1 MADESQSE
9 PNTPLDTVL
18 SRPPFQ
24 FRSLPSRLRWE
35 VTRRHPSYQI
45 GWTQALDHHL
55 DAPLQFPAQQWIRQA
70 AVAMLAA
77 IGVSGKPPAP
87 TTQFEELGD
96 FADASW
102 LSSSVEPITLRGL
115 ATLLVAALPKETAAT
130 LGMAF
135 LEVACENKEGE
146 APKVWQAIDTLTRSE
161 KPGLDQFIDEPIV
174 AINPAASARQVTSD
188 IQDLLRR
195 WKAERGLGEKR
206 DRSDKYDD
214 YLRVWDLREGWI
226 NGGYD
231 NQREQSLASIAKDLK
246 LPVPTIHN
254 HYRKAFEVITGHVYA
269 PERWC
274 RLFGPLKL
282 SVLFGAAPGPVSL
295 HRPIKTRSK
304 RDVPMTTLGANVRDM
319 AVTSED
325 TAPHQIVPQIREM
338 IAAGKSNQ
346 EILAELD
353 YGPEAASAIENLRT
367 RVDEL

>member
-18 SRPPFQ
+18 TRPPFQ
-24 FRSLPSRLRWE
+24 LRSLPPRIRWE

-45 GWTQALDHHL
+45 SWTLAYDHHRG
-55 DAPLQFPAQQWIRQA
+55 APLHFSAELMIRQI
-70 AVAMLAA
+70 AVAMLNS
-77 IGVSGKPPAP
+77 IGVSGEPPPP
-87 TTQFEELGD
+87 TTQFEDLG
-96 FADASW
+96 ADASW

-115 ATLLVAALPKETAAT
+115 ATLLVAALPKETAAM

-135 LEVACENKEGE
+135 LEAACEDEEGE
-146 APKVWQAIDTLTRSE
+146 APKPWQAIDTLTRSE

-188 IQDLLRR
+188 IQEFLRR
-195 WKAERGLGEKR
+195 WKAERGLREKR

-226 NGGYD
+226 DGGYD

-246 LPVPTIHN
+246 LPIPTIHN
-254 HYRKAFEVITGHVYA
+254 HYRKAFELITGHLYS

-282 SVLFGAAPGPVSL
+282 SVLFGAALGPVSP
-295 HRPIKTRSK
+295 HRPINSRSK
-304 RDVPMTTLGANVRDM
+304 RDVPMTTLDANVMDM
-319 AVTSED
+319 AVSSQG
-325 TAPHQIVPQIREM
+325 TAADQIVSQVCEM
-338 IAAGKSNQ
+338 IAAGMSSQ
-346 EILAELD
+346 DILVELD
-353 YGPEAASAIENLRT
+353 YGPEAAPAVEMLRT
-367 RVDEL
+367 RVAE